1 MIKISI
7 CIIIEYSLINHT
19 LLHFSIDLQYEK
31 LKYIKHT
38 ISCYIEKNMK
48 NKFEKLLNSRI
59 RKEQTNRNG
68 SKNTTKK
75 RKGH

>member
-1 MIKISI
+1 MR
-7 CIIIEYSLINHT
+7 
-19 LLHFSIDLQYEK
+19 FSIDLQYEK

-75 RKGH
+75 RKGHWYEGREENNVLMKNVI

>member
-1 MIKISI
+1 MLYRKSQ
-7 CIIIEYSLINHT
+7 II
-19 LLHFSIDLQYEK
+19 
-31 LKYIKHT
+31 
-38 ISCYIEKNMK
+38 KNMK

-68 SKNTTKK
+68 SKNTAKK

>member
-1 MIKISI
+1 
-7 CIIIEYSLINHT
+7 
-19 LLHFSIDLQYEK
+19 
-31 LKYIKHT
+31 
-38 ISCYIEKNMK
+38 MK